1 MKFTGLSTQF
11 LCLLFR
17 YSKLLIKFRETRQE
31 IGGGQGSIRFL
42 RNMRRSLAKQSW
54 KRYDRFID
62 NIRTSM
68 YEEVPE
74 ESEQLKLIYSMYA
87 DTDNSLG
94 DIVRY
99 LNEHQIKNLQ
109 DAETKKQAKEAG
121 VDPAMLSTVSSRGR
135 IAIANASSSSR
146 QAKLCRIEEV
156 DFFNL
161 EQEHVDF
168 TVTVNG
174 IDVVRM
180 TEEEMRRFR
189 KLEKGR
195 CAAPSFF
202 VTIL

>member
-1 MKFTGLSTQF
+1 
-11 LCLLFR
+11 
-17 YSKLLIKFRETRQE
+17 
-31 IGGGQGSIRFL
+31 
-42 RNMRRSLAKQSW
+42 
-54 KRYDRFID
+54 
-62 NIRTSM
+62 M

-202 VTIL
+202 VTILWGGVFMKNLIYGRLRVLVVEANTQHTRLAKVLTSFDDIIIYGNYVQIVTDL